1 MKPIANFNKKN
12 KIYDEHLKSFRN
24 VYFTIREIDIMSCF
38 IHNRT
43 GQNIASFLSI
53 ASRTASAHIYNI
65 RTKLGYIPK
74 NKIVD
79 WVEESGKLQYLKHY
93 YIQLVYERLFNK
105 YLDKIKKLI
114 KNNQIKYSID
124 YKDLSE
130 NQINTL
136 EIIKYY
142 LAFSNI
148 SIEALNDDKEGEVR
162 KKIQIINKNISQN
175 SHDHIVNIVLNK
187 FEGSNSEKLNGC
199 IYFTENE
206 NHYLSLL
213 LLIEKLADNNDITDI
228 IILFKESCEKLQS
241 SFAEESNASKKPIQK
256 AIDKKFYL
264 LLISFIII
272 VPFSIFVYQ
281 KKDNTTFESNT
292 KTATFNIPLL
302 LEHYINRKEITNVI
316 WDKFREKD
324 VNKKSI
330 KLIGLYGLG
339 GVGKT
344 MLAKHCVNEPENQ
357 YNFIGWFNAEAQ
369 GLLESQYIDFGEKYS
384 LFSKGISL
392 KNKIETVKDW
402 LEGYEKIL
410 LVFDNVIDVNILKNF
425 LPKKG
430 HVIITSGNKN
440 IPNALEVEEM
450 THEEALQFFNKIFT
464 AKVRNNTNYKSSVKA
479 LALELGNFPL
489 AMSHAAAY
497 ISTNL
502 LTIEQY
508 IDLYKNQKT
517 ALLRDNT
524 LLPMEDHLP
533 VYISWDLNINKLK
546 QQKSGDRAI
555 EILNFI
561 TCLNKENIP
570 IDLVSEFLYGK
581 GFKEHHIE
589 FNNLFSLLEKYSLI
603 KKTSANTFSVHKLV
617 HSWLSS
623 TLSKERKTQ
632 IIKKVILSIE
642 NIYPKRRITNED
654 RNFLVQLLPHIIST
668 LDGAKLNLQENEYI
682 NLFYILGRIYYILGD
697 YEKSLRFFQQGL
709 KINEQYFKLDNQERF
724 RFLDHIGK
732 ACTQLGKYDAAAEAL
747 KKSLSMK
754 QKYYNLNHVDI
765 AHTQQ
770 HLARVYLY
778 KGVYHKAQM
787 LFEKSLLTQKHF
799 YTPRAVEVAHIL
811 DNIGVLYLF
820 TEKRDK
826 AQEVL
831 EESLSIKKSHYGNTH
846 VETARTMGSLGS
858 VYLDLHDF
866 LKAKVL
872 LQGALDIQVKNYGK
886 NSGIVAY
893 IKSYL
898 GTAYLYLNEFQQA
911 FEHLNDALLVRK
923 KLYGDNHIET
933 GYTVHNLALFYLY
946 IGQYQKAEKFLE
958 ESLLIKKKHLGTE
971 DHIEMA
977 ITYDALA
984 LIKIFLGKF
993 SEASKL
999 VESSYD
1005 IAMNVYSNND
1015 INKLEVIIDHGNM
1028 QRLLGNYK
1036 KSEEILCHAL
1046 IVAQELH
1053 KLDHLNIGII
1063 KANLGLLYHDLGD
1076 NTKKEFY
1083 LRGALEIFTTHLS
1096 ISHPYILKTN
1106 RFLKGREPK
1115 KNKPEIGF
1123 FARILIA

>member
-1 MKPIANFNKKN
+1 MKPIANFNKKDE
-12 KIYDEHLKSFRN
+12 IYDEHLKSFRN

-53 ASRTASAHIYNI
+53 ASRTAGAHIYNI

-79 WVEESGKLQYLKHY
+79 WVEESGKLQYLKQY

-105 YLDKIKKLI
+105 YVDEIKKLI
-114 KNNQIKYSID
+114 KNDQIKYSID

-130 NQINTL
+130 DQINTL
-136 EIIKYY
+136 EIIKCY
-142 LAFSNI
+142 LALVNI
-148 SIEALNDDKEGEVR
+148 SIDDLNDDKEGEVR
-162 KKIQIINKNISQN
+162 KKIQIINKNISQS
-175 SHDHIVNIVLNK
+175 SHDHIVNIVLNNL
-187 FEGSNSEKLNGC
+187 ENPDNETLNDY

-206 NHYLSLL
+206 NHYISLL
-213 LLIEKLADNNDITDI
+213 LLIEKLADSVDITDI
-228 IILFKESCEKLQS
+228 ITLFKESCEKLQS
-241 SFAEESNASKKPIQK
+241 SFAEESNTSKKPIQK
-256 AIDKKFYL
+256 TIDKKLYL
-264 LLISFIII
+264 LLISLIII
-272 VPFSIFVYQ
+272 IPFSILIYL
-281 KKDNTTFESNT
+281 KKNNTTFESNT
-292 KTATFNIPLL
+292 KTITFNIPIL

-316 WDKFREKD
+316 WNKFREKET
-324 VNKKSI
+324 NKKSL
-330 KLIGLYGLG
+330 KLVGLYGLG

-357 YNFIGWFNAEAQ
+357 YSFIGWFNAEAQ
-369 GLLESQYIDFGEKYS
+369 GILESQYIDLGEKYS

-402 LEGYEKIL
+402 LEGHEKIL
-410 LVFDNVIDVNILKNF
+410 LAFDNVIDMDGLKNF
-425 LPKKG
+425 LPKNG

-440 IPNALEVEEM
+440 IPNALEVGEM
-450 THEEALQFFNKIFT
+450 THEESIQLFSKIFT
-464 AKVRNNTNYKSSVKA
+464 AKVRNNTNYKNSVRN
-479 LALELGNFPL
+479 LVLELGNFPL
-489 AMSHAAAY
+489 AMSQAAAY

-508 IDLYKNQKT
+508 IVLYKNQKT

-533 VYISWDLNINKLK
+533 VYISWDLNMNKLK
-546 QQKSGDRAI
+546 QQKSGEKAI

-570 IDLVSEFLYGK
+570 IELVSEFLYGK
-581 GFKEHHIE
+581 GLKEHHIE

-617 HSWLSS
+617 HSWISS
-623 TLSKERKTQ
+623 TLSKERKIQ
-632 IIKKVILSIE
+632 IIKKVIFSIE

-668 LDGAKLNLQENEYI
+668 LDGAKLNLQQNEYI

-697 YEKSLRFFQQGL
+697 YEKSLILFQEGL

-724 RFLDHIGK
+724 KFLDHIGK
-732 ACTQLGKYDAAAEAL
+732 ACTQLGKYDKAEEML

-754 QKYYNLNHVDI
+754 QKYYNFNHVDI

-770 HLARVYLY
+770 HLGRVYLY
-778 KGVYHKAQM
+778 KGVYNKSQM

-799 YTPRAVEVAHIL
+799 YTARAVEVAHIL
-811 DNIGVLYLF
+811 DNIGILYLF

-826 AQEVL
+826 AREVL
-831 EESLSIKKSHYGNTH
+831 EESLSIKRSHYGDAH
-846 VETARTMGSLGS
+846 VETARTMGALGS

-866 LKAKVL
+866 LRAKTLLKA
-872 LQGALDIQVKNYGK
+872 ALDIQEKNYGK

-898 GTAYLYLNEFQQA
+898 GTAYLYLNEFQPA
-911 FEHLNDALLVRK
+911 LKHLNDALLVRK

-933 GYTVHNLALFYLY
+933 GYTLHNLALFYLY
-946 IGQYQKAEKFLE
+946 IGQYQKAENFLE
-958 ESLLIKKKHLGTE
+958 ESLPIKKKHLDTE

-977 ITYDALA
+977 VTYDAMA
-984 LIKIFLGKF
+984 LIKIFLGKL
-993 SEASKL
+993 SEARKL

-1005 IAMNVYSNND
+1005 IAMKVYSNNE
-1015 INKLEVIIDHGNM
+1015 INKLEVIIDYGNM

-1036 KSEEILCHAL
+1036 KSEEILRHAL
-1046 IVAQELH
+1046 IIAHELH
-1053 KLDHLNIGII
+1053 TADHLKVGII

-1076 NTKKEFY
+1076 NTQKEFY
-1083 LRGALEIFTTHLS
+1083 LRGALKIFTTKLS
-1096 ISHPYILKTN
+1096 TSHPYILRVN
-1106 RFLKGREPK
+1106 NLLKSKDQR
-1115 KNKPEIGF
+1115 KNKPKIGF
-1123 FARILIA
+1123 FTRVLIA